1 MSTPWP
7 KHLVFLQFEDKLQ
20 LCLFLQFLYSPK
32 VYLSHRTQ
40 KGLEPKTRRTTCTL
54 MSWDCLTV
62 TPLERSFT
70 LYASMHFWKRFSSNC
85 NFSLTF
91 VQFKDKVG
99 NVTTTG
105 QRRQYLASQQMFCPS
120 SFDRALLNFC
130 CCSDLFQL
138 KWKITDMCNCSFAY
152 GKFFRRNLRLTSQ
165 RRRRGYINLIT
176 EVLRDQILKWNV
188 FWS

>member
-1 MSTPWP
+1 MSTPRP
-7 KHLVFLQFEDKLQ
+7 KHLVCYCNKYAFLATFFIQLQ
-20 LCLFLQFLYSPK
+20 LHFTFGHYKNK
-32 VYLSHRTQ
+32 V
-40 KGLEPKTRRTTCTL
+40 
-54 MSWDCLTV
+54 
-62 TPLERSFT
+62 
-70 LYASMHFWKRFSSNC
+70 A
-85 NFSLTF
+85 
-91 VQFKDKVG
+91 

-105 QRRQYLASQQMFCPS
+105 QRQQYLASQQTLGPS
-120 SFDRALLNFC
+120 SFVRALLNFC

-188 FWS
+188 FWSYIIDWFLVAMV

>member
-1 MSTPWP
+1 MSVTV
-7 KHLVFLQFEDKLQ
+7 VF
-20 LCLFLQFLYSPK
+20 
-32 VYLSHRTQ
+32 VLSESISFTQ
-40 KGLEPKTRRTTCTL
+40 VTTRNGTQDYVHD
-54 MSWDCLTV
+54 MSMDGLTV

-70 LYASMHFWKRFSSNC
+70 LFVIATSMHFWQCFSSNC
-85 NFSLTF
+85 NFPLTL
-91 VQFKDKVG
+91 VHFKNKIA
-99 NVTTTG
+99 TTTG
-105 QRRQYLASQQMFCPS
+105 QRRQYLASQQTFGTS
-120 SFDRALLNFC
+120 SFFRALLNFC